1 MESTNTDKSND
12 VSNLSWNL
20 QKSTDKSSSSLS
32 ANENRVND
40 SQLMNKYSLSNK
52 QDEGVSITQDSQKDE
67 ISSNEQ
73 KESISSESNEKN
85 QLNIKGNHDNIEC
98 YLMSNQ
104 IKFKFH

>member
-40 SQLMNKYSLSNK
+40 SQLMNNYSLSNK

-67 ISSNEQ
+67 IP
-73 KESISSESNEKN
+73 SNEKN
-85 QLNIKGNHDNIEC
+85 QLNIKRNHDNIEC